1 MDDATPRP
9 PVPDEDG
16 WYTMPDGKKT
26 SRVCPVC
33 QSPYIP
39 RNRTQLRCGSEAC
52 RGRVRY
58 LATKDDPKRRE
69 NVRKASRKY
78 AQRKRA
84 VAGKPDPA
92 PRATPAPAAPPDP
105 WAAPSPPAALH
116 LLGAWRELVFDP
128 APRVPLPHS
137 QALTVHGIV
146 SHAVGRDHDRT
157 RADFVLAQAR
167 VPSGWGVYFVDGADA
182 RRMSCAPMP
191 GLHLD
196 GRPWRICFGPGVV
209 VPKVLP
215 VAPGRYAV
223 RLTTLTPVVIRRTV
237 DGKTLVRVAPTAASI
252 RASLTGLEF
261 LLRAGLA
268 TTTPPAWVGDLCV
281 VMGRHD
287 TRRQSLD
294 THGHWHT
301 SDETGHGRVVGWQG
315 DVDLVVNAVGL
326 YLLRVAEVV
335 GLGGRVAVGFGQVR
349 VTPGQAASETPRRHG
364 LGYQPCQRH
373 QTTTT
378 PPASLATSPRRRPTP
393 GSAWSSRRSTTM
405 AAAPSALQKTT
416 PWLPT
421 RCRRP
426 RRGSVARRPTPGTT
440 RTMRRTAPPD
450 STTSDALTCWARCA
464 PSTWRCTSTAA
475 RRPGSAHEHVSP
487 SPDRL
492 GLPRGPRPR

>member
-33 QSPYIP
+33 KSPYIP
-39 RNRTQLRCGSEAC
+39 RNRTQLRCGSEVC

-69 NVRKASRKY
+69 TVRKAGREY
-78 AQRKRA
+78 ARRKRA

-92 PRATPAPAAPPDP
+92 PRAAPAPAAPPDP

-116 LLGAWRELVFDP
+116 LPGAWRELVFDP

-209 VPKVLP
+209 VPKVPP

-237 DGKTLVRVAPTAASI
+237 DGKTLVRVAPTAPSL

-261 LLRAGLA
+261 LRRAGLV
-268 TTTPPAWVGDLCV
+268 TTTLPAWVSDLCV

-315 DVDLVVNAVGL
+315 DVDLEVNAVGL

-349 VTPGQAASETPRRHG
+349 VTPGQAASETPRQVG
-364 LGYQPCQRH
+364 LGYQPCHQRH
-373 QTTTT
+373 HPTTT
-378 PPASLATSPRRRPTP
+378 PPASPATPPPSRPRPRRP
-393 GSAWSSRRSTTM
+393 WSSRRS
-405 AAAPSALQKTT
+405 A
-416 PWLPT
+416 
-421 RCRRP
+421 
-426 RRGSVARRPTPGTT
+426 
-440 RTMRRTAPPD
+440 
-450 STTSDALTCWARCA
+450 
-464 PSTWRCTSTAA
+464 
-475 RRPGSAHEHVSP
+475 
-487 SPDRL
+487 
-492 GLPRGPRPR
+492 

>member
-1 MDDATPRP
+1 M
-9 PVPDEDG
+9 
-16 WYTMPDGKKT
+16 MPDGKKT

-39 RNRTQLRCGSEAC
+39 RNRTQLRCGKESC

-58 LATKDDPKRRE
+58 LATKDDPKRRD
-69 NVRKASRKY
+69 NVRKAARAY

-84 VAGKPDPA
+84 AAGKPA
-92 PRATPAPAAPPDP
+92 PVPRPAPAAPPDP
-105 WAAPSPPAALH
+105 WAAPSPPASPH
-116 LLGAWRELVFDP
+116 LPGAWRELVFDP

-209 VPKVLP
+209 VPKVPP

-237 DGKTLVRVAPTAASI
+237 DGKTLVRIAPTAPSL

-261 LLRAGLA
+261 LRRAGLA
-268 TTTPPAWVGDLCV
+268 TTTLPAWVSDLCV

-301 SDETGHGRVVGWQG
+301 SDEDGHGRVVGWQG
-315 DVDLVVNAVGL
+315 DVDLEVNAVGL

-349 VTPGQAASETPRRHG
+349 VTVGQTASETPRRGG
-364 LGYQPCQRH
+364 LGYQD
-373 QTTTT
+373 
-378 PPASLATSPRRRPTP
+378 AN
-393 GSAWSSRRSTTM
+393 
-405 AAAPSALQKTT
+405 
-416 PWLPT
+416 PT
-421 RCRRP
+421 RHRP
-426 RRGSVARRPTPGTT
+426 RRPPRPARRHRHRHADPAGDADDPPERQRRQTT
-440 RTMRRTAPPD
+440 GRGQRHVCRRCGHAGAE
-450 STTSDALTCWARCA
+450 ALPQGAQL
-464 PSTWRCTSTAA
+464 P
-475 RRPGSAHEHVSP
+475 
-487 SPDRL
+487 
-492 GLPRGPRPR
+492 GLPDLRGVRSRSCPA